1 METLTYLRELLAVV
15 WEVATQKLTMRS
27 IPDLGDIGESL
38 AGATVLVTGPTGG
51 IGQQSATEFARRGA
65 NVVLACRNP
74 KKGEELKKELEGA
87 AAAEGRAVPN
97 LEVMELDVS
106 SLASVRKFG
115 EAWESLGRPLHVL
128 VNNAGI
134 FSMSAPYKLTSEGFE
149 SHLATNYLGHF
160 LLTMLLLPA
169 LKRGC
174 TQRGAPSRVVHVSS
188 KLHYMGSVRR
198 GDPNLSRRY
207 TSLTAYCQS
216 KLLQVLFSTEL
227 DARAGPSVR
236 SVAVHPGEVLT
247 NVIHTLP
254 GPVRWLY
261 ARLLAGVLLTPR
273 QGARSTMHAAT
284 SPRVLAEEAA
294 APYLHSD
301 CAPVPPSPAARDAE
315 LARWAWAWS
324 VDAAGLASDRDLAP
338 VAGGGAP

>member
-1 METLTYLRELLAVV
+1 
-15 WEVATQKLTMRS
+15 MRS

-65 NVVLACRNP
+65 N
-74 KKGEELKKELEGA
+74 GEELKKELEGA

-188 KLHYMGSVRR
+188 KLHYMGSV
-198 GDPNLSRRY
+198 
-207 TSLTAYCQS
+207 
-216 KLLQVLFSTEL
+216 LFSTEL

-273 QGARSTMHAAT
+273 QGARSTVHAAT

>member
-1 METLTYLRELLAVV
+1 
-15 WEVATQKLTMRS
+15 KLTMRS

-65 NVVLACRNP
+65 N
-74 KKGEELKKELEGA
+74 GEELKKELEGA

-188 KLHYMGSVRR
+188 KLHYMGSV
-198 GDPNLSRRY
+198 
-207 TSLTAYCQS
+207 
-216 KLLQVLFSTEL
+216 LFSTEL

-273 QGARSTMHAAT
+273 QGARSTVHAAT

>member
-1 METLTYLRELLAVV
+1 MPRLLA
-15 WEVATQKLTMRS
+15 
-27 IPDLGDIGESL
+27 
-38 AGATVLVTGPTGG
+38 
-51 IGQQSATEFARRGA
+51 
-65 NVVLACRNP
+65 
-74 KKGEELKKELEGA
+74 
-87 AAAEGRAVPN
+87 
-97 LEVMELDVS
+97 
-106 SLASVRKFG
+106 
-115 EAWESLGRPLHVL
+115 
-128 VNNAGI
+128 
-134 FSMSAPYKLTSEGFE
+134 
-149 SHLATNYLGHF
+149 
-160 LLTMLLLPA
+160 PA
-169 LKRGC
+169 LPPRLPWPDASPPQPPPLPP
-174 TQRGAPSRVVHVSS
+174 TPAPPSS
-188 KLHYMGSVRR
+188 PA
-198 GDPNLSRRY
+198 PNPLPP
-207 TSLTAYCQS
+207 A
-216 KLLQVLFSTEL
+216 QVLFSTEL

-273 QGARSTMHAAT
+273 QGARSTVHAAT

-338 VAGGGAP
+338 VAGGAP